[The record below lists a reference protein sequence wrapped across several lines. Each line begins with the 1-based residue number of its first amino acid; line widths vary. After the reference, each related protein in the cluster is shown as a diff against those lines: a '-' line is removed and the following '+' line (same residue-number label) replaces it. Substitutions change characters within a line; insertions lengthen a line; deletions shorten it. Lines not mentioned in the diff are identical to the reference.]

1 MNYVLV
7 GIAVIFVC
15 FVLWALINGNDFK
28 SKPKEEKKSV
38 STPPPK
44 NDDFVLVTQ
53 EKPKK
58 VKIKK
63 KEEKVSGETQVV
75 PVFTKTQTEN
85 ETKSVEEDEK
95 EALYQKYV
103 EQERKN
109 DSSDA
114 NTDKTE
120 PLPITEKDIE
130 KRIEQIRKNN
140 FESTDGNNDNK
151 NKSIDQNYYG
161 FGIGAGSHHIHGSLR
176 DPNFDPWPDENK
188 QSNFNKPDFM
198 KGNFNGLI
206 DEDDDDIDLA
216 AIDRLM
222 GNSNPFQRR
231 SGLGGG
237 SVKSNLSSS
246 RRFTG
251 EDIVVGQAFGTRKG
265 SVGSSDIN

>member
-7 GIAVIFVC
+7 GIAVVFIC
-15 FVLWALINGNDFK
+15 FMFWAIISGNDFK
-28 SKPKEEKKSV
+28 SKPKEEKKKEA
-38 STPPPK
+38 TPPPPK
-44 NDDFVLVTQ
+44 TDDFVLVTQ

-63 KEEKVSGETQVV
+63 KEEKVNGETRVE
-75 PVFTKTQTEN
+75 PVFAKTETET
-85 ETKSVEEDEK
+85 ETKNVEDEEK
-95 EALYQKYV
+95 EELYKKYV
-103 EQERKN
+103 EKQN
-109 DSSDA
+109 DGSE
-114 NTDKTE
+114 NREEKPE

-140 FESTDGNNDNK
+140 FESTDEQIDK
-151 NKSIDQNYYG
+151 NKSTDQNYYG
-161 FGIGAGSHHIHGSLR
+161 FGIGAGTHHVHGSLR

-188 QSNFNKPDFM
+188 KSNFNDSNFS

-206 DEDDDDIDLA
+206 DADDDEIDMA

-222 GNSNPFQRR
+222 GGTNPFPRR

-237 SVKSNLSSS
+237 SVKSNLSS
-246 RRFTG
+246 RRFSG

-265 SVGSSDIN
+265 VVDPTDKN